1 MFMTIPPRLK
11 KPLYIFSGIL
21 SVALAYAGIIIPG
34 LPGIPFI
41 LLAAYFFT
49 NSSPRLY
56 KWMLSRPLLSKLL
69 KKSREG
75 KKKVFKWL
83 MVSQCWF
90 SVAVIE
96 FTLAHSL
103 TAKVLTA
110 LGGVVLTV
118 LVLVFMKDKKELN
131 AKVSGSS
138 EKTGEKHTVPRDVQS
153 T

>member
-1 MFMTIPPRLK
+1 MTIPPKLK

-21 SVALAYAGIIIPG
+21 SIALAYAGIIIPG
-34 LPGIPFI
+34 LPGVPFI

-49 NSSPRLY
+49 NSSPKLY
-56 KWMLSRPLLSKLL
+56 KWMLSRPLLNKLL
-69 KKSREG
+69 TKSRKG

-96 FTLAHSL
+96 FTLADSI

-110 LGGVVLTV
+110 VGGVVLTI
-118 LVLVFMKDKKELN
+118 LVFIFMKDKKEVN
-131 AKVSGSS
+131 AEQPQKV
-138 EKTGEKHTVPRDVQS
+138 
-153 T
+153 